1 MKNIIRYI
9 RWIAIFVLGAAVVFW
24 GVRISSKLKAD
35 PIDISDP
42 DVDWSE
48 IKEGD
53 HVEMDMEYVLDYFT
67 STTEDG
73 AERSRKYTYPKLE
86 KDADG
91 YYEIVDVIAINI
103 AKPKEFYLYDDLCD
117 ATYDWWIGNTEKV
130 NGDPIHIDGIVQ
142 KLDNDQIEFHE
153 EYLED
158 MGFTASEISDTQ
170 YELVVVSQDNPK
182 WVIIA
187 GVVIMLVGLAGIA
200 VITIKK

>member
-1 MKNIIRYI
+1 MKDIIRYI

-24 GVRISSKLKAD
+24 GVRISSKLKTD

-73 AERSRKYTYPKLE
+73 SERSRKYTYPKLE